1 MFISKLCDAGE
12 VLMKKL
18 KQDEE
23 EKLKKQQETERISE
37 EQLDALEIMR
47 EAMKQKVKQQSKQQP
62 KQQSKQN

>member
-23 EKLKKQQETERISE
+23 EKLKK
-37 EQLDALEIMR
+37 LDQR
-47 EAMKQKVKQQSKQQP
+47 R
-62 KQQSKQN
+62 